1 MSCSE
6 EQVTVCFR
14 CNIIPLSPFPLISA
28 GSGFCLNNGAQQKE
42 WAITT
47 STPRSDWNISPHVRI
62 LRAPLCVIMEPVWC
76 DRRRRYQLTNGT
88 QSNVAEDDDDEN
100 NTADHISAAPGE
112 RDNKEETF
120 DMGEVRL
127 QRNKIRVWES
137 FSSFIHDIS
146 VILFHMWLPR
156 SLCGIIRCHC
166 IQYFQRD
173 CSGAPL
179 TF

>member
-14 CNIIPLSPFPLISA
+14 CIIIPLSPFPLTSA

-47 STPRSDWNISPHVRI
+47 STPWSDRNISPHVYI
-62 LRAPLCVIMEPVWC
+62 LRALLRVIMEPVWC
-76 DRRRRYQLTNGT
+76 DDQRRRYQLTDGT

-112 RDNKEETF
+112 RDNKEDTF

-127 QRNKIRVWES
+127 QRNKIRVWEC

-146 VILFHMWLPR
+146 VILSISGCRAH
-156 SLCGIIRCHC
+156 SL
-166 IQYFQRD
+166 
-173 CSGAPL
+173 AL
-179 TF
+179 